1 VKKINIDYRVYFG
14 IVYLLTYTHVGVGVA
29 AFHCGTY
36 TYICIYIAWLT
47 SLFRNR
53 PYIQAEV
60 SLRDSHRVEQCN
72 IKFHIGESVY
82 YSGRGPQLT
91 RLWLMAPAPSPNDCS
106 PSLLA
111 INKNIIYIF
120 IFIFCLPRALC
131 LEAFIRIHPSP
142 FTTHTLTSAP

>member
-1 VKKINIDYRVYFG
+1 MFTS
-14 IVYLLTYTHVGVGVA
+14 VYLHSRSGVGVA
-29 AFHCGTY
+29 AFDCIAY
-36 TYICIYIAWLT
+36 LYIYIAWLT
-47 SLFRNR
+47 SLFGNR
-53 PYIQAEV
+53 PYTQAEV
-60 SLRDSHRVEQCN
+60 SLRDSHRVKQCN

-82 YSGRGPQLT
+82 CSGRGPQLT

-120 IFIFCLPRALC
+120 IFCLPRALC

-142 FTTHTLTSAP
+142 FTTYTLTSAP